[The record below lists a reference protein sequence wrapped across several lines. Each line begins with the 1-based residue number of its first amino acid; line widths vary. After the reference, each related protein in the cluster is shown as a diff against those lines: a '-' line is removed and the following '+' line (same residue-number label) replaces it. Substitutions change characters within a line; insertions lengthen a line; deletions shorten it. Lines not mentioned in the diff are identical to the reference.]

1 MPVRSRLVSVKSRL
15 LWATPLAKRR
25 VEQLGA
31 AREQQVLWV
40 ARRASRARKPKGRRG
55 AAPSVPPVKT
65 IIRW

>member
-31 AREQQVLWV
+31 AEGSRSFGSAAEL
-40 ARRASRARKPKGRRG
+40 AEHASRRGG
-55 AAPSVPPVKT
+55 AAPPPQFHQ
-65 IIRW
+65 